1 LGIALPNKITYCFDI
16 DGTLC
21 NNTEGEYADAKPF
34 LDRIAVVNKLF
45 EEGNQI
51 LLLTARGA
59 TTGIDWRKLTEKQML
74 KWGVR
79 YHELYLTKP
88 TAHIYIDD
96 KAFNSETWDW
106 NANVGFSPEA
116 GRESIMEK
124 SSYLEVTYDQ
134 ERASFGPYPLQLA
147 GWISDNHL
155 GNKGRL
161 LDMGCGRGEFLSAFD
176 KLGFKVA
183 GTDVSPSAPS
193 LSPSFDVRVANLDT
207 QPMPFDKESFDV
219 VFSKSV
225 IEHTHTPTVMLQKAF
240 DTLVPGGLAV
250 VMTPSWSHT
259 YWGPFYCDHTHVTPF
274 TVLSLKDALTL
285 VGFENAQVKHF
296 IQLPSVWK
304 YPFLKPLIY
313 LIRKLPLPFRP
324 HMAAPWPEG
333 LNKFIRFSNEV
344 MLLAIARKPLLGKGI
359 N

>member
-1 LGIALPNKITYCFDI
+1 LTDKKTYCFDI

-21 NNTEGEYADAKPF
+21 SNTEGEYADAKPF
-34 LDRIAVVNKLF
+34 TDRVAIVNKLF
-45 EEGNQI
+45 EDGHQI

-59 TTGIDWRKLTEKQML
+59 TTGIDWRDLTEKQMAD
-74 KWGVR
+74 WGVC

-106 NANVGFSPEA
+106 SGGLDSSPDTAEK
-116 GRESIMEK
+116 SIMER

-134 ERASFGPYPLQLA
+134 EHATFGPYPDQLA
-147 GWISDNHL
+147 RWIADNHL
-155 GNKGRL
+155 GPKGRL
-161 LDMGCGRGEFLSAFD
+161 LDMGCGRGEFLSAFE

-183 GTDVSPSAPS
+183 GTDISPSAPS
-193 LSPSFDVRVANLDT
+193 LSPGFDVRVANLDS
-207 QPMPFDKESFDV
+207 QPMPFDKESFDI

-225 IEHTHTPTVMLQKAF
+225 IEHTHTPTIMLQKAF
-240 DTLVPGGLAV
+240 DAMVPGGLAV
-250 VMTPSWSHT
+250 VMTPSWAHT

-274 TVLSLKDALTL
+274 TALSLKDAMTL

-296 IQLPSVWK
+296 IQLPCVWK
-304 YPFLKPLIY
+304 YQILKPLVY
-313 LIRKLPLPFRP
+313 LLRKLPLPFRP
-324 HMAAPWPEG
+324 HMNAPWPEG

-344 MLLAIARKPLLGKGI
+344 MLLAIARKPIPGTGAD
-359 N
+359 

>member
-1 LGIALPNKITYCFDI
+1 MSDKKTYCFDI

-21 NNTEGEYADAKPF
+21 NNTEGEYANAKPF
-34 LDRIAVVNKLF
+34 VDRIAVVNKLF
-45 EEGNQI
+45 KEGHQI

-59 TTGIDWRKLTEKQML
+59 TTGIDWRKLTEEQML
-74 KWGVR
+74 EWGVC
-79 YHELYLTKP
+79 YHELYLNKP

-106 NANVGFSPEA
+106 NLNIGLSPESD
-116 GRESIMEK
+116 RKTIMEK
-124 SSYLEVTYDQ
+124 SSYLDVTYDQ
-134 ERASFGPYPLQLA
+134 EHAPFGPYPLQLA
-147 GWISDNHL
+147 GWISNNYL
-155 GNKGRL
+155 EGKGRL
-161 LDMGCGRGEFLSAFD
+161 LDMGCGRGEYLSAFD
-176 KLGFKVA
+176 KIGFKVA
-183 GTDVSPSAPS
+183 GIDISPSAPS
-193 LSPSFDVRVANLDT
+193 LSPDFDIRVANLDN

-225 IEHTHTPTVMLQKAF
+225 IEHTHNPTIMLQKAF

-250 VMTPSWSHT
+250 VMTPSWAHT

-274 TVLSLKDALTL
+274 TALSLKDTLML
-285 VGFENAQVKHF
+285 VGFENAQLKHF

-304 YPFLKPLIY
+304 YPFLKSLVY
-313 LIRKLPLPFRP
+313 LIRKLPIPFRP
-324 HMAAPWPEG
+324 HMNAPWPEN

-344 MLLAIARKPLLGKGI
+344 MLLAIARKPILEKDI